1 MHEIGYPECP
11 KAFAFRGDA
20 ETSFERVQEVLG
32 IGAGRT
38 PQQQS
43 RQPHMGPG
51 VSNGQV
57 RLHLSRVVL
66 RELWRPVGL
75 QFHAN
80 Q

>member
-11 KAFAFRGDA
+11 KTFAFRGDA

-32 IGAGRT
+32 IGSGRT

-43 RQPHMGPG
+43 RQPHVGPG

-57 RLHLSRVVL
+57 RLDFSRVVV
-66 RELWRPVGL
+66 RDLWRPAGFHV
-75 QFHAN
+75 HAN